1 MLATV
6 AALAGGCGLLGGGR
20 PKETPAEIAARADDD
35 ERIRREVEARLAAE
49 PSLGPVRVRVDVQR
63 GEVGL
68 HGEVAGMGALQCAVA
83 NAELV
88 RGVRLVIDH
97 LVLLPGPR
105 TVQCLAPR
113 NFAAT
118 QQP

>member
-1 MLATV
+1 M
-6 AALAGGCGLLGGGR
+6 AALAGGCGLLGGAE
-20 PKETPAEIAARADDD
+20 PQESPAEIAARTEAD
-35 ERIRREVEARLAAE
+35 ERIQREVEARLAAE
-49 PSLGPVRVRVDVQR
+49 PSLGAGRVRVDVQR

-68 HGEVAGMGALQCAVA
+68 HGEVVGMGALQCAVA

-97 LVLLPGPR
+97 MVLRPGPR

-118 QQP
+118 R